1 VSPVPH
7 RRSSG
12 LTAGGR
18 AVPSGP
24 PRPLVAVVSFRL
36 GGPDGVSVEAA
47 KWAWALEQLG
57 YEIRTVAGEGR
68 ADRIVPGLAVG
79 PAVTGR
85 PAPPLDL
92 DDLTEA
98 LADAD
103 LVVVENL
110 CSLPLNPPATRAVAR
125 LLAGRPAVLRHHD
138 LPWQR
143 RRSAGAPAP
152 PTDAAWRHVTV
163 NERSRRELL
172 IRGIPAVRI
181 DNRFGE
187 PAERGD
193 RQAVRARLGLR
204 DDERL
209 VLQPT
214 RAIPRKG
221 VPAGLALAEAL
232 GAVFWLLGPA
242 EEGYDDELGKLL
254 ANASVPVFHGP
265 VPPITANDGV
275 AHAYAAA
282 DLVAF
287 PSLWEGFGN
296 PPFEAAVFRRPVAV
310 GPYPV
315 GADLRRR
322 GFHWFDANDPSGV
335 ARGLR
340 RADLPELLE
349 ANATLVRREFS
360 LADLPDRL
368 AELITDAGWPLPAN
382 RPAPSPIRS
391 GPGRPPCP
399 ANRAGGPGTTSPTPA
414 AGSPP
419 SC

>member
-1 VSPVPH
+1 MSLARH
-7 RRSSG
+7 RRSD
-12 LTAGGR
+12 GR
-18 AVPSGP
+18 SGP
-24 PRPLVAVVSFRL
+24 SRATSSGPGRSLAVVLSYRL

-47 KWAWALEQLG
+47 KWAWALGRLG
-57 YEIRTVAGEGR
+57 YEVRTVAGEGR

-85 PAPPLDL
+85 PAPPLEVHDL
-92 DDLTEA
+92 AAA

-125 LLAGRPAVLRHHD
+125 LLAGRPAILRHHD

-143 RRSAGAPAP
+143 PRYAGAPAP
-152 PTDAAWRHVTV
+152 PTDPAWRHVTV

-172 IRGIPAVRI
+172 ARGIPAVRI
-181 DNRFGE
+181 DNRFVE
-187 PAERGD
+187 PAEPGD

-232 GAVFWLLGPA
+232 GAAFWLLGPA
-242 EEGYDDELGKLL
+242 EEGYGAELGKLL
-254 ANASVPVFHGP
+254 ASASVPVHHGP
-265 VPPITANDGV
+265 VPPVTADAGV
-275 AHAYAAA
+275 AHAYAAS

-322 GFHWFDANDPSGV
+322 GFHWFDANDPAGV

-340 RADLPELLE
+340 RGDLPELLE
-349 ANATLVRREFS
+349 ANAALVRREFS

-368 AELITDAGWPLPAN
+368 AELITEAGWPLPAT
-382 RPAPSPIRS
+382 RPEPSPFRAR
-391 GPGRPPCP
+391 PGGPPCP
-399 ANRAGGPGTTSPTPA
+399 ANRAGGPATTSRTPA
-414 AGSPP
+414 AGPPP